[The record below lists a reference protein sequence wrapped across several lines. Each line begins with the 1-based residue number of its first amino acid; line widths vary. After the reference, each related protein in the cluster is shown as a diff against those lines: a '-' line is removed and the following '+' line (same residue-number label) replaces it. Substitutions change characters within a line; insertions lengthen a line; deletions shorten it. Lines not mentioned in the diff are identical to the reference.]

1 MLPKVAGQNSI
12 VRKATLIVLVFSFL
26 QLSVWAQS
34 RAESDVTL
42 VPGKTILIGLTR
54 GDMLRFTAF
63 NPPTTEIGHPTEPLG
78 LRLRFFGENGALVAV
93 TPEVLIQPDQFRSVD
108 LNYDD
113 LPITADSAGRK
124 QVRTMPLWG
133 LRTRGRFFVSTYL
146 EVANSTTGTTGTF
159 KFYFNVET
167 LP

>member
-12 VRKATLIVLVFSFL
+12 IRKATLTVFVFSL
-26 QLSVWAQS
+26 LYVSAWAQS
-34 RAESDVTL
+34 RTESDVTL
-42 VPGKTILIGLTR
+42 VNGQTVLIGLTR

-63 NPPTTEIGHPTEPLG
+63 NPPTTEAGHPTEPLS
-78 LRLRFFGENGALVAV
+78 LRMRFFDQLGAVVAV
-93 TPEVLIQPDQFRSVD
+93 TPEVVIPPDQFRSVD
-108 LNYDD
+108 IDYDD
-113 LPITADSAGRK
+113 LPITADSTGRK

-133 LRTRGRFFVSTYL
+133 LRTRGRFFVPTSL
-146 EVANSTTGTTGTF
+146 EVANSTTSTGTF